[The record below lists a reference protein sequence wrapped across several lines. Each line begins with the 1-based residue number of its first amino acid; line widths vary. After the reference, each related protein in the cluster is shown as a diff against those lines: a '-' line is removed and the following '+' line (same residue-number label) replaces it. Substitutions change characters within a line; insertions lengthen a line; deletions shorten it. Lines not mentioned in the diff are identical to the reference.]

1 MRILPYIKFLFTS
14 TNAHGVHSP
23 FVFDLVQKCFYAKE
37 LNPKR
42 HCSKK
47 EQLPYRLAGY
57 FKPEN
62 IYTNS
67 ITASEAQLLSTVSVI
82 TNVLPSEIQFA
93 YIKHRE
99 DETIPDTF
107 KQLLSVISNDSI
119 LIVDNIHASQEMEN
133 AWEAIKNN
141 PGVSVT
147 VDTFTLG
154 LAFFRNEQQ
163 KEHFVIRPR
172 KSVVLDFVLGITKLW
187 GMLS

>member
-1 MRILPYIKFLFTS
+1 MRITPYIKFLFTS

-42 HCSKK
+42 QSSKK
-47 EQLPYRLAGY
+47 EQLLYRLAGY
-57 FKPEN
+57 FKPGT

-67 ITASEAQLLSTVSVI
+67 ITSSEAQLLSTVSVI
-82 TNVLPSEIQFA
+82 TNELPAQIQFT
-93 YIKHRE
+93 YIKNRQ
-99 DETIPDTF
+99 DKTILNTF
-107 KQLLSVISNDSI
+107 KQLLPAINNNSI
-119 LIVDNIHASQEMEN
+119 LVVENIHSSAEMEN
-133 AWEAIKNN
+133 AWKTIKNN
-141 PGVSVT
+141 PSVSVT

-172 KSVVLDFVLGITKLW
+172 KSVLLDFVLGIPKLW

>member
-47 EQLPYRLAGY
+47 EQLLFRLAGY
-57 FKPEN
+57 FKPDT

-82 TNVLPSEIQFA
+82 TNVLPAQIQFA
-93 YIKHRE
+93 YIKHRQ
-99 DETIPDTF
+99 DIAILDTF
-107 KQLLSVISNDSI
+107 SQLLPAINNTSI
-119 LIVDNIHASQEMEN
+119 LVVENIHASDEMEN
-133 AWEAIKNN
+133 AWESIKSN
-141 PGVSVT
+141 PSVSVT

-172 KSVVLDFVLGITKLW
+172 KSVVLDFVLGTPKLW